1 MKDITK
7 TFGTVIPLGALRTEK
22 CPAIGEFSSLKAFAS
37 FCKQCGIRMIQ
48 LLPVNDSGTQS
59 SPYSAL
65 SAFALHPI
73 YITLSEVEGY
83 KELIKKNPDF
93 QNACNWL
100 LSQKDKARY
109 DYQGILNTKNYILRT
124 LYEETDIFK
133 KGKLPQEIEK
143 WVSSNSWVKPYSV
156 YKNLKWKYMQKSW
169 KEWPKQDRFL
179 SKEEIISRFDDTELV
194 KEHFFYI
201 WQQYIADAQFS
212 DAVKACKKEGLSL
225 KGDLPILMNEDSCD
239 AWFNPDFFNQKLRAG
254 SPADGDNP
262 TGQNWGFP
270 TYNWTA
276 LAKDDYSWW
285 ISRLK
290 SAEKYYDAYRL
301 DHILGFFRIWAIPET
316 EANALNGHTEPCA
329 TFKAA
334 DLEKLGFG
342 KDRIRW
348 LSKPHIPTKLIDNI
362 TWNHDMSVKILETFC
377 NRIGNEDLWLFKD
390 NFTPRLMYDTDISEF
405 CTSEAQNCIK
415 EILNN
420 KWSDRCFVEPAKNKL
435 YFSWIYQNSTA
446 WKTLNNEEKEKLNT
460 LHEQL
465 EVKQNKLWKKSA
477 DEILSKLTS
486 SVEMVPCGEDLGVGL
501 SCVAPV
507 MKKNNIL
514 GLKVVRWCREWD
526 KEGQPFFPVKKYEPL
541 SVCTT
546 SVHDSSTL
554 REWAE
559 TETEDKKFTP
569 AIAAKL
575 LKNASKASSIYFI
588 PPLQD
593 LLYMDKKL
601 WLKKAKDERI
611 NIPGTV
617 TDFNWTY
624 RLPCTVEELCK
635 NDVLIEKIKGL
646 C

>member
-1 MKDITK
+1 
-7 TFGTVIPLGALRTEK
+7 
-22 CPAIGEFSSLKAFAS
+22 
-37 FCKQCGIRMIQ
+37 
-48 LLPVNDSGTQS
+48 
-59 SPYSAL
+59 
-65 SAFALHPI
+65 
-73 YITLSEVEGY
+73 
-83 KELIKKNPDF
+83 
-93 QNACNWL
+93 
-100 LSQKDKARY
+100 
-109 DYQGILNTKNYILRT
+109 
-124 LYEETDIFK
+124 
-133 KGKLPQEIEK
+133 
-143 WVSSNSWVKPYSV
+143 
-156 YKNLKWKYMQKSW
+156 
-169 KEWPKQDRFL
+169 
-179 SKEEIISRFDDTELV
+179 
-194 KEHFFYI
+194 
-201 WQQYIADAQFS
+201 
-212 DAVKACKKEGLSL
+212 
-225 KGDLPILMNEDSCD
+225 MNEDSCD

-316 EANALNGHTEPCA
+316 DSNALNGHTEPCA
-329 TFKAA
+329 TFKAV

-435 YFSWIYQNSTA
+435 CFSWIYQNSTA
-446 WKTLNNEEKEKLNT
+446 WKTLNNEEKEKLKT

-526 KEGQPFFPVKKYEPL
+526 KEGQPFIPVKKYEPL

-635 NDVLIEKIKGL
+635 NHVLIEKIKGL